1 MEGFVKK
8 VAEKFENKYLEIQP
22 LVPRNQRI
30 GREYRNLINQMEGRK
45 KGNIKKKEGKEN
57 TKYYGK
63 NKPRYVTNQY
73 KYKQSKFI
81 N

>member
-1 MEGFVKK
+1 
-8 VAEKFENKYLEIQP
+8 
-22 LVPRNQRI
+22 
-30 GREYRNLINQMEGRK
+30 MEGRK

-57 TKYYGK
+57 TKYDGK